1 MVFFTQGMSYIAA
14 LLLLYMD
21 EYETFVCFSNLL
33 AIRTNRDFY
42 MLEPAAITGYVKTF
56 NQFFKQYLPL
66 LYDHFEEEG
75 ITTTIFLLDWHL
87 TIFTKALPLEIAARI
102 WDCYLHCGEVYILRA
117 SLGLLRL
124 FARRLSTLGME
135 KILPFLAHVPEEEL
149 SASELINSIEQ
160 IRISPE
166 KYRSIRIQ
174 FDESL
179 QRDSVNMG
187 ALAPNI
193 NASPNSFSLRKS
205 IASMFT

>member
-166 KYRSIRIQ
+166 KYRNIRIQ
-174 FDESL
+174 FDENL

-187 ALAPNI
+187 ALAPDM